1 MTFINEKV
9 TEQDIEKYGL
19 REINKQFVKGD
30 VSYYWTIDRDR
41 NIYLRDMGGN
51 WQEPEQ
57 QHFSF
62 LWKGHLLRIELD
74 RSGGGSFGGKGNT
87 TWKLREGSARQN
99 IWLPDELEVQRECI
113 TEDLKDALII
123 FKDNGYLSTVAE
135 HTAQF
140 LF

>member
-30 VSYYWTIDRDR
+30 LSYYWTIDRDR

-51 WQEPEQ
+51 WQEPQQ

-62 LWKGHLLRIELD
+62 FWKGSLIRIEID
-74 RSGGGSFGGKGNT
+74 RNGGGAFGGKGST
-87 TWKLREGSARQN
+87 TWSLRADSDRKD
-99 IWLPDELEVQRECI
+99 IWLPTELEAQRNDI
-113 TEDLKDALII
+113 TEDLKEALVAY
-123 FKDNGYLSTVAE
+123 KDNGFFSSVAE